1 MTKLF
6 GILTFHNANNY
17 GAVLQAYALQR
28 FLRDIYGD
36 GLVDVIDYKCAGI
49 REQDSLRDYVAHQ
62 KIIRGTARYFLAHS
76 RIKKIT
82 AFCRENMSLSKQ
94 ISTRKELPGIV
105 ADYEVLIS
113 GSDQIWNRRW
123 TGGED
128 TYLQDFHNDNRKKV
142 SYAAS
147 FGLSQLPSECVDD
160 YRRLL
165 GDFSHISVREESGKN
180 IVRSLVNRESDVHID
195 PTLLLTR
202 ANWNAVAEKSKSKHS
217 RKFVLAYM
225 VPYQKSV
232 HAKAKEL
239 AKRNRLDLL
248 VVCNNLRNLFKKK
261 VAVNEFVSMFRD
273 AEYVV
278 TNSFHGTAFSI
289 IYQKKFIIELDHKW
303 GYNIRSVQLIKKF
316 NISDLS
322 GSPKI
327 LECFDVDWEHV
338 EAVIES
344 ERIRS
349 KRFFESAIE
358 QV

>member
-1 MTKLF
+1 MKKLF

-17 GAVLQAYALQR
+17 GAALQAYALQR

-36 GLVDVIDYKCAGI
+36 GLVDVIDYKCAGV
-49 REQDSLRDYVAHQ
+49 RKQDSLRDYVARQ
-62 KIIRGTARYFLAHS
+62 GVIRGTVRYSLAHS
-76 RIKKIT
+76 RIKKIA

-94 ISTRKELPGIV
+94 ISTRKELPDIA
-105 ADYEVLIS
+105 ADYEVIIS
-113 GSDQIWNRRW
+113 GSDQVWNRKW

-147 FGLSQLPSECVDD
+147 FGLAQLPSEWVDD

-165 GDFSHISVREESGKN
+165 GDFSHISVREEPGKN
-180 IVRSLVNRESDVHID
+180 IVRSLLNRESDVHLD
-195 PTLLLTR
+195 PTLLHTR

-239 AKRNRLDLL
+239 AKRNGLDLL
-248 VVCNNLRNLFKKK
+248 VVCKSLRNLFRKNA
-261 VAVNEFVSMFRD
+261 AVDEVVSMFRD

-289 IYQKKFIIELDHKW
+289 IYQKKFIIELDNKW
-303 GYNIRSVQLIKKF
+303 GYNIRSAQLIKKF

-322 GSPKI
+322 GNPKF
-327 LECFDVDWEHV
+327 LECFNVDWENV

-344 ERIRS
+344 ERVRTR
-349 KRFFESAIE
+349 RFFESAIE